1 MKGIFF
7 CCVLLLSLFIK
18 KLQAQKTIISKFSV
32 DSVLFSVTRA
42 KINALPNDPFERFLH
57 ESGDNKIPYR
67 ILQPLV
73 FKTSKRYP
81 LIITLHNS
89 SRIGIDNESQL
100 EPLAKIWLL
109 PGIRKRYP
117 AFVLAPQF
125 SKPSSNYEVDSYS
138 VLISKPSQEAAEILV
153 LVKELMLRYPIDPK
167 RIFWVGYSMGA
178 STAQNLMNLQPDL
191 FAGLVSIV
199 GVPDT
204 SNIDLWSKK
213 PIYLIHGAL
222 DNENPYLGSVFLS
235 KKLDRNRRL
244 IFIHSPI

>member
-1 MKGIFF
+1 MHYRTIPLKGFYT
-7 CCVLLLSLFIK
+7 K
-18 KLQAQKTIISKFSV
+18 AG
-32 DSVLFSVTRA
+32 DS
-42 KINALPNDPFERFLH
+42 
-57 ESGDNKIPYR
+57 KIPYR

-73 FKTSKRYP
+73 YKTSKRYP

-109 PGIRKRYP
+109 PGIRKSYP

-125 SKPSSNYEVDSYS
+125 SKCSSNYEVDSDS
-138 VLISKPSQEAAEILV
+138 VLILKPSQEAADIIAI
-153 LVKELMLRYPIDPK
+153 VKELVLRYPIDPK
-167 RIFWVGYSMGA
+167 RIFLVGYSMGA

-191 FAGLVSIV
+191 FAGLISIA

-244 IFIHSPI
+244 IFKSFTNLDHQKITIPVLLNDEIPRWISKQKNH